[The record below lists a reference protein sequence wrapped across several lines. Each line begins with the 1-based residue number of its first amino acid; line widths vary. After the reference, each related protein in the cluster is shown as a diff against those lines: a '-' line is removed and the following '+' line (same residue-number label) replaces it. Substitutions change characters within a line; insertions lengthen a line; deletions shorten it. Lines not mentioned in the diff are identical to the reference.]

1 MTPSSPK
8 HGNTL
13 IGTRQVS
20 GKGQVRL
27 LFPRAQP
34 DPVHAQRPSICACL
48 RVFSHACENW
58 CESNDSSLPS
68 IGPTCA
74 SLPLSILLARLTC
87 QQAVLHVGLVVMV
100 VGSLNSENMI
110 FFVMIVVI
118 MIALASFQ
126 SSSSFVVGAHEA
138 VWLSLPGAPVLPQ
151 LANLRVAGKINPAN
165 ALIPRPE
172 AA

>member
-48 RVFSHACENW
+48 RAFSHACENW
-58 CESNDSSLPS
+58 HDSSLPS
-68 IGPTCA
+68 IGSTCA
-74 SLPLSILLARLTC
+74 SLL
-87 QQAVLHVGLVVMV
+87 
-100 VGSLNSENMI
+100 
-110 FFVMIVVI
+110 VVI

-151 LANLRVAGKINPAN
+151 LANLRVAGKINPAT